1 MDQHFFFGNLLK
13 VMYAGSPFE
22 ACVKD
27 VNRVLN
33 EQKDYRIKNEAIL
46 KDLQNVLETTK
57 KSITQVK

>member
-22 ACVKD
+22 GQVKEI
-27 VNRVLN
+27 NRILN

-46 KDLQNVLETTK
+46 KDLKHVLETTK
-57 KSITQVK
+57 KSIT